1 MKIFLCPMPEKDD
14 DYLGKLKIYIDNG
27 SNEFVGIEDLSKNL
41 FQLFR
46 INAASFNFVENIASS
61 NEKKAKVYLSAIK
74 YISFMLFLKITG
86 TKIYFTLNNK
96 LPHDCR
102 YDRIGYFMIKMQILL
117 SNTTILLCKNSKDIV
132 EEYVGKR
139 IAKRRC
145 YYVGAPLVEHS
156 KGTDKNQI
164 SSPENRN
171 TRFVFFGNIKRYKN
185 IDLLIDSWKELRLEN
200 AELVIA
206 GRMESDKYK
215 QLLNRKAEN
224 TENLRIIEGYL
235 SNHKLDALIQSATVI
250 VEPFDLKSGIN
261 SATLLRAA
269 SMKKTMIISEI
280 PLLYDFGKDL
290 FFSYVYNNREEHLE
304 KLKDRMRYV
313 YNLAQN
319 RPEVI
324 IEMGEKLYKRVHE
337 AVSESQVKKRYVSL
351 F

>member
-1 MKIFLCPMPEKDD
+1 M
-14 DYLGKLKIYIDNG
+14 
-27 SNEFVGIEDLSKNL
+27 
-41 FQLFR
+41 
-46 INAASFNFVENIASS
+46 
-61 NEKKAKVYLSAIK
+61 
-74 YISFMLFLKITG
+74 
-86 TKIYFTLNNK
+86 
-96 LPHDCR
+96 
-102 YDRIGYFMIKMQILL
+102 
-117 SNTTILLCKNSKDIV
+117 
-132 EEYVGKR
+132 
-139 IAKRRC
+139 
-145 YYVGAPLVEHS
+145 
-156 KGTDKNQI
+156 
-164 SSPENRN
+164 
-171 TRFVFFGNIKRYKN
+171 
-185 IDLLIDSWKELRLEN
+185 
-200 AELVIA
+200 IA

-224 TENLRIIEGYL
+224 TENLCIIEGYL

-319 RPEVI
+319 KPEVI

-337 AVSESQVKKRYVSL
+337 AASESQVKKRYVSL